1 MSFTFA
7 PPPIR
12 ERFDAQDGTTRRPWV
27 EWLTELVAQVVSAP
41 SRVRSA
47 EVAGHAASIAATEL
61 ADGTAGI
68 YRLTYYARISTAAV
82 TSSSLTVTFGW
93 TDGGVACSVSGT
105 AITGNTTATTG
116 TGAVLVQSDASAPIT
131 YATTYASNG
140 AGEMTYTLYVMVE
153 AVAL

>member
-12 ERFDAQDGTTRRPWV
+12 ERFDGPDGSTRRPWV
-27 EWLTELVAQVVSAP
+27 DWLTSLTSQVASSP

-47 EVAGHAASIAATEL
+47 AVAGHAASIGATDL
-61 ADGTAGI
+61 ADGTAGL
-68 YRLTYYARISTAAV
+68 YRLTYYARISAAAV
-82 TSSSLTVTFGW
+82 TSSSLTVTFGF

-105 AITGNTTATTG
+105 AITGNTTATMGTG
-116 TGAVLVQSDASAPIT
+116 TVLVQSDASAPIT

-140 AGEMTYTLYVMVE
+140 AGEMTYTLYVMAE